1 MRKWLA
7 SVLSAQHKQSI
18 KHTLVR
24 VDELCLFVV
33 ARWTYLVPLYYFCTG
48 GFSAQQRAGV
58 AGRLAFL
65 RREHHSNALSGFLR
79 RHIHRLEKGLI
90 MVPRKPLFARDY
102 ILETVTVFAEGL
114 SLGIWSDND
123 KRWALSVL
131 DEYFVVVEHT
141 DENVSVAFDKYKFVK
156 KQFDLGTFDDV
167 IAGSG
172 HASDKE
178 ANVDVNTYVNTQ
190 VNTHVNTQ
198 HNNGAKPYL
207 FTERKT
213 SSVSFTELTALY
225 QQRRSVRWFTDEPVP
240 LSVLQDAITS
250 AAQAPSA
257 CNRQSFKF
265 ISFTEAKDAQR
276 VGAIAAGTTGFAH
289 QFPCL
294 LVLVGDLSAY
304 PFEKDR
310 HVIYIDGALASMQL
324 MLALETLGL
333 SSCPINWADEPVGNT
348 KMQAELNLS
357 PYQRVLMLLAVGY
370 PDPNGQIAYSAKK
383 DITELLDAR

>member
-7 SVLSAQHKQSI
+7 SVLSAQHKQTI
-18 KHTLVR
+18 KQATAR
-24 VDELCLFVV
+24 FDERCLFIV
-33 ARWTYLVPLYYFCTG
+33 ARWSWLVPFYYLCTG
-48 GFSAQQRAGV
+48 SFAAQQRAGV
-58 AGRLAFL
+58 AGRLAFV
-65 RREHHSNALSGFLR
+65 RREQHSNALSGFLR

-102 ILETVTVFAEGL
+102 IIDTVAVFEKGL
-114 SLGIWSDND
+114 LLGLWSESD

-131 DEYFVVVEHT
+131 DEYFKVVIHR
-141 DENVSVAFDKYKFVK
+141 DENVSAAFTNFTSIK
-156 KQFDLGTFDDV
+156 KQFNLADDSV
-167 IAGSG
+167 STLDPE
-172 HASDKE
+172 SFS
-178 ANVDVNTYVNTQ
+178 VNSFPDDAMPYV
-190 VNTHVNTQ
+190 
-198 HNNGAKPYL
+198 
-207 FTERKT
+207 FSERKT
-213 SSVSFTELTALY
+213 ASISFSELTALF
-225 QQRRSVRWFTDEPVP
+225 QQRRSVRWFTDQPVP
-240 LSVLQDAITS
+240 LSVLKDAIQS

-265 ISFTEAKDAQR
+265 ISFTDPKDAQR
-276 VGAIAAGTTGFAH
+276 VGAIAAGTAGFAQ

-333 SSCPINWADEPVGNT
+333 SSCPINWADEPVGST
-348 KMQAELNLS
+348 KMQAELDL
-357 PYQRVLMLLAVGY
+357 PPFQRVIMLLAVGY

-383 DITELLDAR
+383 DINELMDPR